1 MQTSYTL
8 WLSSICHRVV
18 DISEPIVCLCCS
30 SPIYACIGMQQ
41 RDPSWQTSYALWP
54 AGVCH
59 RVVNISEPLHVASWA
74 NATGGFA
81 DRWTHHS
88 DSFDVKSWERVA
100 NDEMWHAKYALFTTG
115 TACIVGGSI
124 AEWLVCWTQAQKGP
138 GSNRSCDA
146 VG

>member
-1 MQTSYTL
+1 MSVLSMYCSYAIYACIGMQTSYTL
-8 WLSSICHRVV
+8 WLSSICHRLV
-18 DISEPIVCLCCS
+18 DVSEPIVCLCCS
-30 SPIYACIGMQQ
+30 YPIYACIGMQQ

-100 NDEMWHAKYALFTTG
+100 NDEMWHAKYAL
-115 TACIVGGSI
+115 SP
-124 AEWLVCWTQAQKGP
+124 QALP
-138 GSNRSCDA
+138 A
-146 VG
+146 Y